1 MIHLEVAQGSHEWL
15 MARCGLPTASQFH
28 RIVTPKGALSAS
40 RKRYM
45 HDLLAETI
53 LGRPL
58 DTFTSD
64 AMNRGTDM
72 EAEAVAAY
80 EFERG
85 IDTQVC
91 GLCLT
96 DDRLVGASPDRL
108 IPLPDDKLAGLQVK
122 CPSEPGIHIG
132 YLLGNLADQHKAQV
146 QGEIH
151 VGEMVYEDLISYYPG
166 LPLAVVR
173 VLPDEK
179 YQEALRKALD
189 AFTKELAALVEKAD
203 REGWIQEARP
213 ATVDNDQFIND
224 DDVTAILAARQQV
237 KQQLGKELE

>member
-1 MIHLEVAQGSHEWL
+1 MIHLDLPQGGHGWL

-28 RIVTPKGALSAS
+28 RIVTPKGSLSAS
-40 RKRYM
+40 GERYK

-53 LGRPL
+53 MGRPL
-58 DTFTSD
+58 ETFTSD

-85 IDTQVC
+85 VDTQVC

-108 IPLPDDKLAGLQVK
+108 IRLPDGKLAGLQVK
-122 CPSEPGIHIG
+122 CPSEAGIHVG
-132 YLLGNLADQHKAQV
+132 YLLGNLADKHRAQV
-146 QGEIH
+146 QGEIL
-151 VGEMVYEDLISYYPG
+151 VAEMEWEDLISYHPD

-173 VLPDEK
+173 VFPDET
-179 YQEALRKALD
+179 YQKALRNALD
-189 AFTKELAALVEKAD
+189 AFTAELAALVRDA
-203 REGWIQEARP
+203 REVGWIKEPETQPESGDSSLFLSDEDVEAVIAA
-213 ATVDNDQFIND
+213 ATP
-224 DDVTAILAARQQV
+224 
-237 KQQLGKELE
+237 GKEAACQ